1 MSRPPRLALVLLVLA
16 LSSACATGRSVPVVW
31 LPIPS
36 RHLLPNGVRVVI
48 EEHRRSEVVALQLWV
63 QAGARDETSS
73 EAGLAHYLEHMLFK
87 GTTARP
93 GGFIDREVEGVGGRM
108 NAGTSFDYTYYH
120 MLLPARR
127 AAAGIETLADISVN
141 ASLDDAQLER
151 EKRVVLEEMRLGE
164 DNPSRFLLRQLY
176 QAAFDGHPYGRPV
189 IGTADLIRALS
200 REQLVRFYRRHYVPE
215 AFTLVV
221 VGAVSPGEV
230 LEAASRAFGRLTRGG
245 SHRLPPSVPGDI
257 RPRPVELPRP
267 GSYAY
272 LGLAWLGPKLDHA
285 DTAAVDLLVTI
296 VGQGRASRLTRALRD
311 RLGVVNS
318 IGTFY
323 SALEGAGV
331 VTLTAQLDPANL
343 ARAEAEVWRELR
355 RVREEGVSAGEL
367 ERARTTE
374 EARREFE
381 AETAEGRAFVLG
393 RAETVWRLDEERA
406 YLDRIRA
413 VTRDQVRAAAR
424 RYLDPERVARVVL
437 VPGDSR

>member
-1 MSRPPRLALVLLVLA
+1 
-16 LSSACATGRSVPVVW
+16 
-31 LPIPS
+31 
-36 RHLLPNGVRVVI
+36 
-48 EEHRRSEVVALQLWV
+48 
-63 QAGARDETSS
+63 
-73 EAGLAHYLEHMLFK
+73 
-87 GTTARP
+87 
-93 GGFIDREVEGVGGRM
+93 
-108 NAGTSFDYTYYH
+108 
-120 MLLPARR
+120 LPARR

-176 QAAFDGHPYGRPV
+176 QAAFDSHPYGRPV

-200 REQLVRFYRRHYVPE
+200 REQLVRFYRRHYMPE

-245 SHRLPPSVPGDI
+245 GHRLPPSVPGDI

-318 IGTFY
+318 IGTGY

-374 EARREFE
+374 EARREFQ

-393 RAETVWRLDEERA
+393 HAETVWRLDEERA

-437 VPGDSR
+437 VPGDRR